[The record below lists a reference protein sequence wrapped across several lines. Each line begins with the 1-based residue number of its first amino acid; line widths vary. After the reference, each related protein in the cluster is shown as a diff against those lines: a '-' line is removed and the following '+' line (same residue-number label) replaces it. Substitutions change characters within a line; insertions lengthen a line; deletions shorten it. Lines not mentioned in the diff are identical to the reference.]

1 MSRPAHPCRTPPT
14 GVVAAGM
21 TAGGVTLVIDGSFAA
36 AHALI
41 DRCCDAR
48 WLAAARGPPPA
59 ARGKLRAQ
67 AAQEPEA
74 RRLLHER
81 LKVIEDL
88 AREAHA
94 GREPAERHGAALRL
108 TIPGDRAEAAV
119 VRDLAGWGTGEL
131 LA

>member
-1 MSRPAHPCRTPPT
+1 
-14 GVVAAGM
+14 M
-21 TAGGVTLVIDGSFAA
+21 TAGGVTLVIDGSFAS

-48 WLAAARGPPPA
+48 WLAGARRA
-59 ARGKLRAQ
+59 TLRAE
-67 AAQEPEA
+67 ASEGPDA

-81 LKVIEDL
+81 LQVIEDL
-88 AREAHA
+88 AREADA
-94 GREPAERHGAALRL
+94 GREPAERHGSALRL

-131 LA
+131 LASAFVIEHGVDAPLDRTGHW

>member
-1 MSRPAHPCRTPPT
+1 
-14 GVVAAGM
+14 M

-48 WLAAARGPPPA
+48 WLAAARRA
-59 ARGKLRAQ
+59 KLRAQ

-131 LA
+131 LASAFVIEHGVETPPDRTGHW

>member
-1 MSRPAHPCRTPPT
+1 
-14 GVVAAGM
+14 M

-48 WLAAARGPPPA
+48 WLAAARRA
-59 ARGKLRAQ
+59 TLRAQ
-67 AAQEPEA
+67 AAHEPDA

-81 LKVIEDL
+81 LQVIEDL
-88 AREAHA
+88 AADAHA

-108 TIPGDRAEAAV
+108 TIPADRAEAAV
-119 VRDLAGWGTGEL
+119 VRDLAVWGTGEL
-131 LA
+131 LASAFVIEHGVDAPADRTGHW

>member
-1 MSRPAHPCRTPPT
+1 MA
-14 GVVAAGM
+14 
-21 TAGGVTLVIDGSFAA
+21 AGGVTLVIDGSFTA

-48 WLAAARGPPPA
+48 WLAGARRA
-59 ARGKLRAQ
+59 KLRAQ
-67 AAQEPEA
+67 AALEPDA

-81 LKVIEDL
+81 LQVIEDL
-88 AREAHA
+88 AAEAHA
-94 GREPAERHGAALRL
+94 GREPAERHGAALRV

-131 LA
+131 LASAFVIEEGVDASLDRTGQW

>member
-1 MSRPAHPCRTPPT
+1 
-14 GVVAAGM
+14 M
-21 TAGGVTLVIDGSFAA
+21 TAGGVTLVFDGSFAA

-48 WLAAARGPPPA
+48 WLAAARRA
-59 ARGKLRAQ
+59 SLRAL
-67 AAQEPEA
+67 APREPDA

-81 LKVIEDL
+81 LQVIEDL
-88 AREAHA
+88 ADEARA
-94 GREPAERHGAALRL
+94 GRAPAERYGAALRV

-131 LA
+131 LASAFVIEHGVEAPADRTGHW

>member
-1 MSRPAHPCRTPPT
+1 MTTP
-14 GVVAAGM
+14 
-21 TAGGVTLVIDGSFAA
+21 GVTLVIDGSFAA

-48 WLAAARGPPPA
+48 WLAGARRA
-59 ARGKLRAQ
+59 TLRAQ
-67 AAQEPEA
+67 ASQDPDA

-81 LKVIEDL
+81 LQVIEDL

-94 GREPAERHGAALRL
+94 GREPAERHGAALRV
-108 TIPGDRAEAAV
+108 TIRGDRAEAAV

-131 LA
+131 LASAFVIEHGVDAPFDRTGNW

>member
-1 MSRPAHPCRTPPT
+1 MA
-14 GVVAAGM
+14 
-21 TAGGVTLVIDGSFAA
+21 AGGVTLVIDGSFAA

-48 WLAAARGPPPA
+48 WLAGARRA
-59 ARGKLRAQ
+59 KLRAQ
-67 AAQEPEA
+67 AALEPDA

-81 LKVIEDL
+81 LQVIEDL
-88 AREAHA
+88 AREADA

-108 TIPGDRAEAAV
+108 TIPGDRAEAEV

-131 LA
+131 LASAFVIENGVDAPLDRTGHW